1 MTRHTRTLQALSA
14 AVALSI
20 LVAAPASA
28 APWPAAARAEANA
41 GAARWSADVLPAARL
56 GAEPPGRCTQID
68 TAHAACPIAI
78 VVWAR
83 DYAGRRPWRCSATAV
98 VSRAGD
104 RLTSRRTATRCAPF
118 PRPAAVPDPAASLG
132 AAVALGAN
140 GDLACLPANDS
151 RTTCVM
157 TYVARTGER
166 CLRAA
171 SVPPGR
177 PARAVALGEPI
188 CR

>member
-1 MTRHTRTLQALSA
+1 MTHRARTLQTVGAAL
-14 AVALSI
+14 ALSI

-28 APWPAAARAEANA
+28 ARWPAAARAEANA
-41 GAARWSADVLPAARL
+41 AAARWSANVLPTARL
-56 GAEPPGRCTQID
+56 GAEQPGRCRQMD
-68 TAHAACPIAI
+68 AAHAACPIAI
-78 VVWAR
+78 VVLAR
-83 DYAGRRPWRCSATAV
+83 DTAGRRPWRCSATVV

-118 PRPAAVPDPAASLG
+118 PRPAAV
-132 AAVALGAN
+132 

-166 CLRAA
+166 CRRAV
-171 SVPPGR
+171 STPPGR
-177 PARAVALGEPI
+177 PDRAVALYGPT